1 MEIQAIIFMII
12 GLCITW
18 GGLAYSLY
26 VQMKD
31 ANKNNSYLK

>member
-1 MEIQAIIFMII
+1 MEIQAIIFMVI

-26 VQMKD
+26 IQ
-31 ANKNNSYLK
+31 AKNSNN

>member
-1 MEIQAIIFMII
+1 METQAIIFMII

-26 VQMKD
+26 IQMKD
-31 ANKNNSYLK
+31 SKNNQE